1 MFMGAIVTIVH
12 CAAGRK
18 GALTSHQSPALP
30 VGLSERQGFL
40 LIISGFVKIQVGL
53 RSMKTIAP
61 LPERMDEGAEE
72 DAPFKPLT
80 AEEARRLREANP
92 PVSPWWVVAG
102 QAVVG
107 LVVALAAWALTG
119 KQNVGWSA
127 GYGALAVVI
136 PAAIFARG
144 LTGRFSSLNAGTA
157 AVGFM
162 LWEMVKIASSIA
174 LMAAAPRLVADLS
187 WPALLVGL
195 VLTMKVY
202 WVALAYAPKKRPT
215 NAKL

>member
-1 MFMGAIVTIVH
+1 
-12 CAAGRK
+12 
-18 GALTSHQSPALP
+18 
-30 VGLSERQGFL
+30 
-40 LIISGFVKIQVGL
+40 
-53 RSMKTIAP
+53 MKTIAP
-61 LPERMDEGAEE
+61 RDTKDKNWEECPEDSP
-72 DAPFKPLT
+72 PFKPLT
-80 AEEARRLREANP
+80 AEEARRLREQNP

-107 LVVALAAWALTG
+107 LVVALAAWAITG
-119 KQNVGWSA
+119 RQNVGWSA

-174 LMAAAPRLVADLS
+174 MMAAAPRLVPELS

-202 WVALAYAPKKRPT
+202 WFAMLYAPRTRASRKRQ
-215 NAKL
+215 L

>member
-1 MFMGAIVTIVH
+1 
-12 CAAGRK
+12 
-18 GALTSHQSPALP
+18 
-30 VGLSERQGFL
+30 
-40 LIISGFVKIQVGL
+40 
-53 RSMKTIAP
+53 MKKIAP
-61 LPERMDEGAEE
+61 LPEMTEE
-72 DAPFKPLT
+72 EPPFKPLT
-80 AEEARRLREANP
+80 ADQARRLREQHP

-102 QAVVG
+102 QVVVG

-162 LWEMVKIASSIA
+162 VWEMVKIASSIA
-174 LMAAAPRLVADLS
+174 LMAVAPRLVPGLS

-202 WVALAYAPKKRPT
+202 WVALAFSPRPR
-215 NAKL
+215 KFLK